1 LRQFTAR
8 SPHLDGKEHLM
19 RKLKLD
25 VGSLKVETFDAV
37 EAFPAA
43 PMAVEGQTFTTYGG
57 WFCEIA
63 CP

>member
-1 LRQFTAR
+1 M
-8 SPHLDGKEHLM
+8 P
-19 RKLKLD
+19 KLKLD

-37 EAFPAA
+37 EDSPAA
-43 PMAVEGQTFTTYGG
+43 RAVERQTFTTYGP

>member
-1 LRQFTAR
+1 
-8 SPHLDGKEHLM
+8 M

-37 EAFPAA
+37 KDSPVA
-43 PMAVEGQTFTTYGG
+43 PKAVEAQTFTTYGG